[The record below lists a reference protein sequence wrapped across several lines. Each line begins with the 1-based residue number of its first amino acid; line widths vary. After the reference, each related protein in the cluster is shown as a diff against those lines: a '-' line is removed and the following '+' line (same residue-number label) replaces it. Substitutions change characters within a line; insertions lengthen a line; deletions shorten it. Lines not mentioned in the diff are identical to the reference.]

1 MRLARTQSKIS
12 TILTRTSNLTIDEAA
27 RMAMVGNDLQREWEY
42 LQDLVRTAIL
52 NDLDPENSNGDAFR
66 AIQRERVFDAR

>member
-1 MRLARTQSKIS
+1 
-12 TILTRTSNLTIDEAA
+12 
-27 RMAMVGNDLQREWEY
+27 MVGNDLQREWEY